1 MGPRSSLN
9 KIYEKVV
16 AIELTLLSSKDK
28 YKSKLEYNFLI
39 LFFNKKSLMIPLQHK
54 KIGKYI
60 MLTNKKVAQLR
71 HSAVFMGLNT

>member
-1 MGPRSSLN
+1 
-9 KIYEKVV
+9 
-16 AIELTLLSSKDK
+16 
-28 YKSKLEYNFLI
+28 
-39 LFFNKKSLMIPLQHK
+39 MIRLQHK